1 MVQKAIRPDG
11 KTVRSGLFGSGLTPM
26 DLFIILATSV
36 TFLAAF
42 TTHDAHGGRKGPPID
57 LIAQDLGITPEQ
69 FDAARNQVPPPPHGQ
84 PPSEAHKRQFATALN
99 VSVEKLDTVMEKY
112 RPLARMRL

>member
-1 MVQKAIRPDG
+1 M
-11 KTVRSGLFGSGLTPM
+11 
-26 DLFIILATSV
+26 
-36 TFLAAF
+36 
-42 TTHDAHGGRKGPPID
+42 
-57 LIAQDLGITPEQ
+57 
-69 FDAARNQVPPPPHGQ
+69 PPPPHGQ